1 MREKKIDS
9 FWFLILVILGI
20 VMLIFMSIRKANN
33 PI

>member
-9 FWFLILVILGI
+9 FWFLVLVILGI